1 MRRHES
7 GTTERKE
14 RVGQSPALSSVPH
27 PALIA
32 LVRLLARSAARGE
45 LGGVQADQ
53 SDTHMTKAD
62 PVGELRLLSLADTCA
77 VLGCSMKTLRRRI
90 AEGAIA
96 VIRDGRL
103 IRIHP
108 DDLRRYIQ
116 QRRHG

>member
-1 MRRHES
+1 M
-7 GTTERKE
+7 
-14 RVGQSPALSSVPH
+14 
-27 PALIA
+27 I
-32 LVRLLARSAARGE
+32 
-45 LGGVQADQ
+45 
-53 SDTHMTKAD
+53 THMTKTD
-62 PVGELRLLSLADTCA
+62 PVGELRLLSLTDTCA

-116 QRRHG
+116 QRRHR